1 MPFQGK
7 KGKNKENNNLCE
19 KKQNSEMFINNQIK
33 IENVLE
39 TYIFVL
45 CFYCIFTSIPL
56 LELSS
61 DQKEII
67 KNEISPSIV
76 K

>member
-19 KKQNSEMFINNQIK
+19 KKQNSEMFINNQVK

-45 CFYCIFTSIPL
+45 YFYCIFTSMPL

>member
-7 KGKNKENNNLCE
+7 KGKNKDNNNLCE
-19 KKQNSEMFINNQIK
+19 KNQNSEMFINNQVK

-39 TYIFVL
+39 TYIFVFY
-45 CFYCIFTSIPL
+45 FYCIFTSMPL

-67 KNEISPSIV
+67 KNEVSPSIV